1 MGTFDEIA
9 VMDAAAVKRS
19 RNTPQTPP
27 SAHSKRDLNGLRG
40 SKGVYIT
47 TI

>member
-9 VMDAAAVKRS
+9 AIDAGAVSRS
-19 RNTPQTPP
+19 RNTPQTPA

-40 SKGVYIT
+40 SKGV
-47 TI
+47 